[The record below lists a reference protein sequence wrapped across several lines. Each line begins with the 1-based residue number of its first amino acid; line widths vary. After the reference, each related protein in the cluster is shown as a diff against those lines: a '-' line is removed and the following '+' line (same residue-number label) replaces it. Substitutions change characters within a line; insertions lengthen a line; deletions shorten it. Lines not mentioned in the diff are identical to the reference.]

1 MRTVFF
7 RRKNEFSKV
16 MQLLRLFAALA
27 LFFCSA
33 CAPFIRS
40 ARWDREDIN
49 IPKIKEH
56 ISQNYSRLYTVSGKA
71 RLTYEMP
78 GVAYSGF
85 ANIAVRLP
93 DSVLVAVE
101 AILGINV
108 GTFYTDGQV
117 FSVYI
122 PTEKRVY
129 SGDIERMQVAYLF
142 QTDLGYEQLMATF
155 TGIVQLPDSSIEV
168 ESVSDDELVLAVD
181 SATGHYKLW
190 LDAKYRLVNKAE
202 YYDEANNL
210 EYRCTYSRFQKS
222 NGVVA
227 PRVISIERF
236 TFQERI
242 TLYYTQRSI
251 NIDPKKIR
259 LQPQIPNDV
268 EEVLL

>member
-40 ARWDREDIN
+40 ARWDRENIN

-181 SATGHYKLW
+181 SATGG
-190 LDAKYRLVNKAE
+190 
-202 YYDEANNL
+202 
-210 EYRCTYSRFQKS
+210 Q
-222 NGVVA
+222 
-227 PRVISIERF
+227 
-236 TFQERI
+236 
-242 TLYYTQRSI
+242 
-251 NIDPKKIR
+251 
-259 LQPQIPNDV
+259 
-268 EEVLL
+268 